1 MSSIGVTNVDVLLI
15 MIKKTIDDHVVPR
28 ASEMM
33 MSCNDVV
40 GDVMIQK

>member
-1 MSSIGVTNVDVLLI
+1 MLTGQNDE
-15 MIKKTIDDHVVPR
+15 HVVFR
-28 ASEMM
+28 VLEASEMM